1 MVFRKSSL
9 VSAMATASVGA
20 HFPACKETD
29 THDTKGLLDSRR
41 SKCPLSFADLGIDV
55 KRFIGRGNGDV
66 VE

>member
-1 MVFRKSSL
+1 
-9 VSAMATASVGA
+9 MATASVGA

-29 THDTKGLLDSRR
+29 THDTEGLLDSRR